1 MQLNTSNH
9 QRVKIRNHRIVF
21 VVDKKRNSPYFIVA
35 NKDYSQMWP
44 KTLMDR
50 DSLLIENRK
59 IDD

>member
-50 DSLLIENRK
+50 DSLSLN
-59 IDD
+59 